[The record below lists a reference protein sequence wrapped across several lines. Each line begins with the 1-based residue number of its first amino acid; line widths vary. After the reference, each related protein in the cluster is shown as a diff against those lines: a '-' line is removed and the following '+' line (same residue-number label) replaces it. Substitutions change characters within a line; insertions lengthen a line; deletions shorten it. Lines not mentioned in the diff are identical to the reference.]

1 MQACKVVIPLQTF
14 SHHDEHDVA
23 TVSDRSCYPE
33 HYVLDSSAYVTVSVF
48 VADLHIPFMI
58 SCVFG

>member
-1 MQACKVVIPLQTF
+1 MPLQTF
-14 SHHDEHDVA
+14 SQHDEHDVA

-33 HYVLDSSAYVTVSVF
+33 HYVLDSSAYGTVSGF
-48 VADLHIPFMI
+48 VADLHFPFMI